1 MERKTQVMKEE
12 RKAQVVS
19 KTTKSSHESTLSGLE
34 LLSLELELKAL
45 AFISNSLEQ
54 ILILR
59 VASVEGIEYLC

>member
-1 MERKTQVMKEE
+1 MKEE

-34 LLSLELELKAL
+34 LLSLELEFKAL

-59 VASVEGIEYLC
+59 VASVEGVEYLR